1 MTSAI
6 RTRPVGTAQDYLAEV
21 RSCWEGARAGR
32 DTIELDVGVAGVAI
46 RLCFAEPALH
56 ARLAPAFEHRRTT
69 SRPDPDLSIMI
80 WAGRDHAIQ
89 TPPWCRPG
97 PVLRGSLDHYSDGA
111 RQMVFR
117 HENRFSALDH
127 ASGTGFQWYDDA
139 ARISSA
145 EAANPLRY
153 FFHWWMLREGHALCH
168 AASVGTPAG
177 AVLICGAS
185 GAGKSTTTLAC
196 VDAGLLYVGDD
207 LVLVRRE
214 PEARVVNLYGSAKLN
229 ADCLPLFPRW
239 AAHVDN
245 PVRAPGEKAVFF
257 LNRFLPDRIASSLPL
272 AAIVLPQ
279 ITGRR
284 LTTVERASPAACLRS
299 LAPSSVMQLCGDGP
313 ALLRELA
320 QLAREVP
327 GYALKLGTDQAS
339 TVEAVT
345 AIASG
350 RSSL

>member
-1 MTSAI
+1 MGAGRSS
-6 RTRPVGTAQDYLAEV
+6 RRFETADDYLAEV
-21 RSCWEGARAGR
+21 RSRWEGARAGR
-32 DTIELDVGVAGVAI
+32 ATLELDVDVAGVAV

-56 ARLAPAFEHRRTT
+56 ARLAPAFEHRRAT
-69 SRPDPDLSIMI
+69 SRPDPELSIMI
-80 WAGRDHAIQ
+80 WAGRDHAIP

-117 HENRFSALDH
+117 HENRLSALDH

-139 ARISSA
+139 AQISSA

-153 FFHWWMLREGHALCH
+153 FFHWWMLRRGYALCH

-196 VDAGLLYVGDD
+196 VSAGLLYVSDD
-207 LVLVRRE
+207 LVLVRRV
-214 PEARVVNLYGSAKLN
+214 PSARVVNLYGSAKLN
-229 ADCLPLFPRW
+229 ADCLPLFPQW
-239 AAHVDN
+239 ASHVEN
-245 PVRAPGEKAVFF
+245 PSRAGSEKAVFF

-279 ITGRR
+279 ITGQRR
-284 LTTVERASPAACLRS
+284 STVERASPAASLRA
-299 LAPSSVMQLCGDGP
+299 LAPSSVMQLCGEGP

-320 QLAREVP
+320 QLAAAIP

-350 RSSL
+350 ASSG

>member
-1 MTSAI
+1 
-6 RTRPVGTAQDYLAEV
+6 
-21 RSCWEGARAGR
+21 
-32 DTIELDVGVAGVAI
+32 
-46 RLCFAEPALH
+46 
-56 ARLAPAFEHRRTT
+56 
-69 SRPDPDLSIMI
+69 
-80 WAGRDHAIQ
+80 
-89 TPPWCRPG
+89 
-97 PVLRGSLDHYSDGA
+97 
-111 RQMVFR
+111 MVFR

-327 GYALKLGTDQAS
+327 GYALKLGTDRARPA
-339 TVEAVT
+339 EAVT